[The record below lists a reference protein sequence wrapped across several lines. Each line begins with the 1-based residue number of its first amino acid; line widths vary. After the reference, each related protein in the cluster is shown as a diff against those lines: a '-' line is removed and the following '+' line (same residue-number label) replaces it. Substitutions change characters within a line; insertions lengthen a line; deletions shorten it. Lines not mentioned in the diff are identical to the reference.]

1 MNIGEILLKLSLAII
16 LGGIIGIERETS
28 RKPAGFRTHILI
40 CVTSAM
46 MMLIAERLSGT
57 AEAVRMAAGIITGVG
72 FLGAGAIL
80 QSRVSVHGLTTAATI
95 WAVAGLG
102 LAVGAGYYAVAACFT
117 LLVVLTLVVF
127 RTIDRALLNK
137 AEKNHPDPH

>member
-1 MNIGEILLKLSLAII
+1 MNIGEILLKLFLAII

-28 RKPAGFRTHILI
+28 HKPAGFRTHILI

-46 MMLIAERLSGT
+46 MMIVAERLSGT
-57 AEAVRMAAGIITGVG
+57 ADAVRMAAGIITGVG

-80 QSRVSVHGLTTAATI
+80 QSRGSVHGLTTAATI

-102 LAVGAGYYAVAACFT
+102 LAVGAGYYVVAACFT
-117 LLVVLTLVVF
+117 VLVVLTLVVF
-127 RTIDRALLNK
+127 RKIDRALFSR
-137 AEKNHPDPH
+137 AEKNHSDPH

>member
-1 MNIGEILLKLSLAII
+1 MNIGEILLKLFLAII

-28 RKPAGFRTHILI
+28 HKPAGFRTHILI

-46 MMLIAERLSGT
+46 MMLVAERLSGT
-57 AEAVRMAAGIITGVG
+57 ADAVRMAAGIITGVG

-80 QSRVSVHGLTTAATI
+80 QSRGSVHGLTTAATI

-102 LAVGAGYYAVAACFT
+102 LAVGAGYYVVAVCFT
-117 LLVVLTLVVF
+117 VMVVLTLVVF
-127 RTIDRALLNK
+127 RKIDRALFSR

>member
-1 MNIGEILLKLSLAII
+1 MNIGEILLKLFLAII

-28 RKPAGFRTHILI
+28 HKPAGFRTHILI

-46 MMLIAERLSGT
+46 MMIVAERLSGT
-57 AEAVRMAAGIITGVG
+57 ADAVRMAAGIITGVG

-80 QSRVSVHGLTTAATI
+80 QSRGSVHGLTTAATI

-102 LAVGAGYYAVAACFT
+102 LAVGAGYYVVAVCFT
-117 LLVVLTLVVF
+117 VMVVLTLVVF
-127 RTIDRALLNK
+127 RKIDRALFSR

>member
-1 MNIGEILLKLSLAII
+1 MNIGEILLKLFLAII

-28 RKPAGFRTHILI
+28 HKPAGFRTHILI

-46 MMLIAERLSGT
+46 MMLVAERLSGT
-57 AEAVRMAAGIITGVG
+57 ADAVRMAAGIITGVG

-80 QSRVSVHGLTTAATI
+80 QSRGSVHGLTTAATI

-102 LAVGAGYYAVAACFT
+102 LAVGAGYYVVAACFT
-117 LLVVLTLVVF
+117 VMVVLTLVVF
-127 RTIDRALLNK
+127 RKIDRALFSR